1 VRGGEGEPPDA
12 NKEVAVETPAEETL
26 PWRGRRRRSGG
37 GGGGAPP
44 LDLAESSTG
53 REKRLRGTGT
63 SPRSVQAGRDS
74 AGILGSLGPQT
85 PVQRV
90 SKYACWTP
98 RGKFPGGLPAR
109 GNDGDPRREVGF
121 QTSPYML
128 VVFLC

>member
-1 VRGGEGEPPDA
+1 MRGGEGRGEPPDA
-12 NKEVAVETPAEETL
+12 NKEVVVETLAEETL

-37 GGGGAPP
+37 GGGAPP
-44 LDLAESSTG
+44 LDLAESSAG
-53 REKRLRGTGT
+53 REKRLCG
-63 SPRSVQAGRDS
+63 SVQAGRDS

-85 PVQRV
+85 PVQRA

-121 QTSPYML
+121 QTSP
-128 VVFLC
+128 